1 MLRTQPISALAYMHS
16 LAAGTTA
23 MPHATTSGVVQ
34 VGGQLGLVLSL
45 DGVRLCVVPLG
56 VRTEREPETTYF
68 S

>member
-1 MLRTQPISALAYMHS
+1 MLRHPPISALAYMPA

-34 VGGQLGLVLSL
+34 VGGRLGLVLSL

>member
-1 MLRTQPISALAYMHS
+1 MHS

>member
-34 VGGQLGLVLSL
+34 VGGRLGLVLSL